1 MRYGMPYMG
10 SKNQIAKWVI
20 ENLPKKENLYDLFG
34 GGGAITHCAC
44 ESGKFKYVIYNEYN
58 QLVAKAF
65 DMAIHGKFRNENRWI
80 SREEFNALKDKD
92 PYVAICFS
100 FGNNL
105 TDYCYSKEKEPYKK
119 AFHNAVCFN
128 DFSDAEKL
136 NLDLSFIKGNNIE
149 EKRRS
154 LDNNLPLYHPELKD
168 FFKYQKRNCDNKNL
182 THLENKN
189 RLERLQSLERLERL
203 QSLDYR
209 RVRIKNNSVIYCDPP
224 YINTHKYIFDFDYD
238 AFYSWCEQQKQIT
251 VISSYEMPEDRFICV
266 AKKEKRSLMCK
277 DDNTT
282 KKTEKLFVPKHQY
295 QMYLDAMA
303 VLN

>member
-10 SKNQIAKWVI
+10 SKNKIAKWVI

-44 ESGKFKYVIYNEYN
+44 ESGKFKHVIYNEYN

-80 SREEFNALKDKD
+80 SHDEFMEKRRTD

-105 TDYCYSKEKEPYKK
+105 RCYCYSEKTEKLKK
-119 AFHNAVCFN
+119 ALHYAICFD
-128 DFSDAEKL
+128 DFSLLENLGVKLKRKSYGRIELTKQVKELLKL
-136 NLDLSFIKGNNIE
+136 NRLE
-149 EKRRS
+149 VQ
-154 LDNNLPLYHPELKD
+154 NLEALN
-168 FFKYQKRNCDNKNL
+168 R
-182 THLENKN
+182 LES
-189 RLERLQSLERLERL
+189 LERLQSLESLERL

-224 YINTHKYIFDFDYD
+224 YKDTAKYTVDFNHNE
-238 AFYSWCEQQKQIT
+238 FYKWCKKQKQLTI
-251 VISSYEMPEDRFICV
+251 ISEYNMPEDFICI
-266 AKKEKRSLMCK
+266 AEKEKRVILSDNSLL
-277 DDNTT
+277 
-282 KKTEKLFVPKHQY
+282 KTEKLFVPKHQY
-295 QMYLDAMA
+295 QMYLDAMT
-303 VLN
+303 VLK

>member
-1 MRYGMPYMG
+1 MRYGMPYRG

-44 ESGKFKYVIYNEYN
+44 ESGKYTQIYYNDCN
-58 QLVAKAF
+58 QLVVKAF

-80 SREEFNALKDKD
+80 SHDEFMEKRRTD
-92 PYVAICFS
+92 PYVAFCFS

-105 TDYCYSKEKEPYKK
+105 RSYAYNKENE
-119 AFHNAVCFN
+119 V
-128 DFSDAEKL
+128 
-136 NLDLSFIKGNNIE
+136 IKQEIHKNYFENNIDIPKE
-149 EKRRS
+149 IK
-154 LDNNLPLYHPELKD
+154 
-168 FFKYQKRNCDNKNL
+168 
-182 THLENKN
+182 
-189 RLERLQSLERLERL
+189 LQSLQALNRLNDLEKINRDL
-203 QSLDYR
+203 IEIHNQDYKNFD
-209 RVRIKNNSVIYCDPP
+209 IKDNSVIYCDPP
-224 YINTHKYIFDFDYD
+224 YSCSENYIRAEKFDYEV
-238 AFYSWCEQQKQIT
+238 FYSWCEQQKQIT

-303 VLN
+303 VLS

>member
-1 MRYGMPYMG
+1 MG

-20 ENLPKKENLYDLFG
+20 DHIPASDYLYDLFG

-44 ESGKFKYVIYNEYN
+44 ESGKFKHVIYNEYN

-65 DMAIHGKFRNENRWI
+65 DMAIHGQFKNEKRWI
-80 SREEFNALKDKD
+80 SRDEFHALKNTD

-100 FGNNL
+100 FGNDL
-105 TDYCYSKEKEPYKK
+105 RSYAYSKDKEPYKK

-128 DFSDAEKL
+128 DFLDAEKL
-136 NLDLSFIKGNNIE
+136 NLDLSFIRGNNIKE
-149 EKRRS
+149 RRRS

-168 FFKYQKRNCDNKNL
+168 FLKYQKRNCDNQNL

-189 RLERLQSLERLERL
+189 RLESLERLQSLQSLQSLERL
-203 QSLDYR
+203 DYR
-209 RVRIKNNSVIYCDPP
+209 ELKVKEDSVIYCDPP

-251 VISSYEMPEDRFICV
+251 VISSYEMPEDRFVCV
-266 AKKEKRSLMCK
+266 AQKEKRSLMCK

-303 VLN
+303 VLK

>member
-1 MRYGMPYMG
+1 MRYGMPYQG

-44 ESGKFKYVIYNEYN
+44 ESGKFKHVIYNEYN

-65 DMAIHGKFRNENRWI
+65 DMAVHGQFKNEKRWI
-80 SREEFNALKDKD
+80 SRDEFHALKNTD

-105 TDYCYSKEKEPYKK
+105 KDYCYSKEKEPYKK

-136 NLDLSFIKGNNIE
+136 NLDLSFIKGNSVE

-168 FFKYQKRNCDNKNL
+168 FLKYSKRNCDNKNL
-182 THLENKN
+182 THLENKE

-209 RVRIKNNSVIYCDPP
+209 QVSIKENSVIYCDPP
-224 YINTHKYIFDFDYD
+224 YSNTRGYTIKFDNEH
-238 AFYSWCEQQKQIT
+238 FYTWCRKQKEL
-251 VISSYEMPEDRFICV
+251 VIISEYSMPDDFICV

-295 QMYLDAMA
+295 QKYLDAMA
-303 VLN
+303 VLS